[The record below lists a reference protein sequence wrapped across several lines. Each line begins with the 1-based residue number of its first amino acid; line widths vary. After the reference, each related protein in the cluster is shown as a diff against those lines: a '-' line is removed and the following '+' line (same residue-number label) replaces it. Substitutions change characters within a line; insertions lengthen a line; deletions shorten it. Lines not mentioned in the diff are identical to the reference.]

1 MRRVRLGLRFLIAL
15 TITATL
21 PGVTQA
27 QASDTWYRAALV
39 RRAVEPPYRTQ
50 LDDSI
55 YARSDCGPAVLG
67 MALDDYGIDLRDHRS
82 RALTATM
89 LQEADLVI
97 GMGRRHVQEAVLL
110 DSGSWPHAFMLKE
123 LVRRGELIGPRPP
136 AQQLESWMAAVHG
149 DRTRESL
156 AHRSGA
162 DEVADPY
169 GKRLADYRSTAAEL
183 DRLTTELAALLL
195 PTPTGRPA
203 GPS

>member
-1 MRRVRLGLRFLIAL
+1 MASALFAAQMHHHTESVSVSSAGIRAGRGL
-15 TITATL
+15 T
-21 PGVTQA
+21 PE
-27 QASDTWYRAALV
+27 
-39 RRAVEPPYRTQ
+39 AVPDEV
-50 LDDSI
+50 LDVMDN
-55 YARSDCGPAVLG
+55 
-67 MALDDYGIDLRDHRS
+67 YGIDLRDHRS

-136 AQQLESWMAAVHG
+136 AQHVESWIAAVHG

-169 GKRLADYRSTAAEL
+169 GKALADYRSTAAEL
-183 DRLTTELAALLL
+183 DHLTAQLTALLW
-195 PTPTGRPA
+195 PTLTGRPA